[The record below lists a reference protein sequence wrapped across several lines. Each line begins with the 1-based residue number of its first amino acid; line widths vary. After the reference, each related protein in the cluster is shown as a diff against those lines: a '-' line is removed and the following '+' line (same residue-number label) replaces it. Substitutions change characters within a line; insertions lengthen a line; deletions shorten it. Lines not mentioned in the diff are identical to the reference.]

1 MAGSLES
8 VMKPRGFVVVLALVA
23 SAWGARPA
31 EASAPERPGWLGVWM
46 DDASVGVRVS
56 HVVRGSPAARA
67 GLEQGDR
74 IVSVDGVDVRDAAHV
89 IRSVTAHAALTT
101 VPIVVVRDTRRL
113 TLRAEL
119 RENPGAENV
128 VRMEHV
134 GVAAPA
140 FDGAIPIGT
149 APRNL
154 AALRGRVVLVDFWA
168 TWCGPCRMIAPRL
181 SALQDKLGAQ
191 GLRVVG
197 MTTDP
202 AEKAATYTELS
213 GIKYPSLSDPG
224 SMVSR
229 AYHVNGIPSL
239 FVIDRRGVVREVYVG
254 FDPGRDAKLEA
265 LVQAL
270 LAEPGPSPEGSS
282 ETQADGG
289 ARTPTVPP
297 KAP

>member
-1 MAGSLES
+1 MAVGVSLLG
-8 VMKPRGFVVVLALVA
+8 VPVHAA
-23 SAWGARPA
+23 
-31 EASAPERPGWLGVWM
+31 APERPGWLGVWL
-46 DDASVGVRVS
+46 DDAVAGVRVT

-67 GLEQGDR
+67 GLAQGDR
-74 IVSVDGVDVRDAAHV
+74 IVSVDGVDVREAAQV
-89 IRSVTAHAALTT
+89 IRSVTSHGAPST
-101 VPIVVVRDTRRL
+101 VPIVVVRDTRRMV
-113 TLRAEL
+113 LRAEL
-119 RENPGAENV
+119 RENPGSENV

-140 FDGAIPIGT
+140 FDGAVPIGT
-149 APRNL
+149 APRNI
-154 AALRGRVVLVDFWA
+154 AALRGRVVLLDFWA

-197 MTTDP
+197 VTTDP

-239 FVIDRRGVVREVYVG
+239 FVIDRSGVVREVFVG
-254 FDPGRDAKLEA
+254 FDPARDAKLEA
-265 LVQAL
+265 LVLAL
-270 LAEPGPSPEGSS
+270 LAEPGPSPTPASAEAVSPGDAGAAAVPSS
-282 ETQADGG
+282 AS
-289 ARTPTVPP
+289 VPSP